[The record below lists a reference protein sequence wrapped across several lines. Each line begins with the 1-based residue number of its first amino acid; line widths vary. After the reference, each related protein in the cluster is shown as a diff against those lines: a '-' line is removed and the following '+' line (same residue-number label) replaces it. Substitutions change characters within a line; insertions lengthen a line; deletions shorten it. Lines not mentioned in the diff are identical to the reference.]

1 MEVGRD
7 GGVEV
12 VGVEAGE
19 DVVAAMEEGAVAE
32 GGNNRGSSI
41 PSFYSQRETSSC
53 VNQVIGCFSALCLH
67 VSPFGA
73 LFRGIVLSSLLG
85 SVRVVCINMKSRG
98 RPSKYG
104 VRRQ

>member
-1 MEVGRD
+1 VEVGRD

-41 PSFYSQRETSSC
+41 PSFYSQRETSY
-53 VNQVIGCFSALCLH
+53 A
-67 VSPFGA
+67 
-73 LFRGIVLSSLLG
+73 
-85 SVRVVCINMKSRG
+85 
-98 RPSKYG
+98 
-104 VRRQ
+104 